1 VSQPTPPT
9 TRQSGP
15 EAKKTSK
22 DAIHQFAPG
31 GKPGGP
37 ILPGAQGYVNPGP
50 TDNLRGVEP
59 NTAMHRG
66 QPNPEQH
73 GTPGHIGGADHNP
86 GMAQA
91 GQVHGHGVNT
101 ASPAKE
107 RTSDKSKKVA
117 PPMPDPRGVRK

>member
-1 VSQPTPPT
+1 MADQPKPPS

-37 ILPGAQGYVNPGP
+37 ILPGAQGFVNPGP
-50 TDNLRGVEP
+50 TTNLRGVEP

-66 QPNPEQH
+66 TPNPEQKGTDVRH
-73 GTPGHIGGADHNP
+73 GDHNP

-91 GQVHGHGVNT
+91 GMVHRPNVPVVLA
-101 ASPAKE
+101 ASEKH
-107 RTSDKSKKVA
+107 SDKGTKVA

>member
-1 VSQPTPPT
+1 MAQPQPPQ

-22 DAIHQFAPG
+22 DAIHEFAPG

-37 ILPGAQGYVNPGP
+37 ILPGAQGFVNPGP

-66 QPNPEQH
+66 TPNPEQH
-73 GTPGHIGGADHNP
+73 GSDIRHGDHNP

-91 GQVHGHGVNT
+91 GKPHKHQGDGAPEPTGRTAEHG
-101 ASPAKE
+101 
-107 RTSDKSKKVA
+107 KKLA
-117 PPMPDPRGVRK
+117 PPEPDPRGVRK